1 MREYIKSLKV
11 LWSDERGR
19 AIIKLGIYI
28 IFMMIVVLYARSL
41 YKVKSTPKK
50 TALEAYGT
58 TVVKEE
64 TIRIN
69 DDIEYQVTFKD
80 RIKFFNDT
88 KECTVYEETKYACGP
103 IFEEAEIYFW
113 NIKPKLIYS
122 LVKDK
127 KPKYTINYDDN
138 KTTAK
143 AYSVPLDEIVRYFK
157 GAKLVDLEEVHGEV
171 SEVIITDNGTKVTK
185 VAIDLSDYYFLATNK
200 SEKYKVEI
208 EY

>member
-1 MREYIKSLKV
+1 MKEYIKSLKV

-19 AIIKLGIYI
+19 AIIKLGVYI

-50 TALEAYGT
+50 TPLEIYGT
-58 TVVKEE
+58 STIKEE

-103 IFEEAEIYFW
+103 IFEEAEIYSENKKGIFLNDIQY
-113 NIKPKLIYS
+113 NIIFMCRVNPFKIRIAN
-122 LVKDK
+122 KDDPAYWVVGGDSSNNNNGYKIFEECRPYRILLK
-127 KPKYTINYDDN
+127 KTEDDDDEYTE
-138 KTTAK
+138 
-143 AYSVPLDEIVRYFK
+143 S
-157 GAKLVDLEEVHGEV
+157 
-171 SEVIITDNGTKVTK
+171 
-185 VAIDLSDYYFLATNK
+185 
-200 SEKYKVEI
+200 
-208 EY
+208 